1 MDCNILVIDDEP
13 HIPESVSRALHG
25 DGFTVFT
32 ANSGTEALAVLDR
45 HPIDVVLSERDSTAN
60 GSDLFSEIAQLYPR
74 TQRVLISDPQNVG
87 DAVAAVNDGRA
98 TRFLTR
104 PWANDTL
111 REVMLE
117 ARRVAVVTNTFDEP
131 TTGWMTRSAFIKML
145 GRHLESSP
153 PHRLAIVVA
162 EMQNAATVFRGLKPE
177 EVRCVASDLEM
188 RCSMNAVVVVPIAN
202 LGGGL
207 LGMVVEDHDDEGDAS
222 TYKEL
227 AVALERQIMTPNGS
241 VIPEFRLGIR
251 RDLEVGSDPNE
262 LLDQATIAL
271 DATPRKQT
279 QIYSPRLAARLHQRV
294 TLEQDLYSAI
304 QRDELFYLMQP
315 EINTS
320 SLHAECAELLIRW
333 EHPTQG
339 VIAPLSFIDLA
350 ERNGLIREIG
360 MWVIAQAVRQIQVMD
375 EIGLSH
381 TRVSINISPRQF
393 RETHWIETIRR
404 YVVDGVVEASHL
416 ELEITENAVLDNLR
430 YAQNALHELREIG
443 VRIAL
448 DDFGSGQSSL
458 GHLHDLPLNVVKFD
472 RGSIR
477 NIEADQTNQTVLRH
491 VTQLATDLG
500 LETVAEGVETEAE
513 LSVCRELGCTRVQG
527 FLLYPPL
534 APNEL
539 YRILHGDRSG
549 ILH

>member
-1 MDCNILVIDDEP
+1 
-13 HIPESVSRALHG
+13 
-25 DGFTVFT
+25 
-32 ANSGTEALAVLDR
+32 
-45 HPIDVVLSERDSTAN
+45 
-60 GSDLFSEIAQLYPR
+60 
-74 TQRVLISDPQNVG
+74 
-87 DAVAAVNDGRA
+87 
-98 TRFLTR
+98 
-104 PWANDTL
+104 
-111 REVMLE
+111 
-117 ARRVAVVTNTFDEP
+117 
-131 TTGWMTRSAFIKML
+131 
-145 GRHLESSP
+145 
-153 PHRLAIVVA
+153 
-162 EMQNAATVFRGLKPE
+162 MQNAATVFRGLKPDDA
-177 EVRCVASDLEM
+177 RRVASDLEM

-207 LGMVVEDHDDEGDAS
+207 LGIVVEDHDDEGDSS

-227 AVALERQIMTPNGS
+227 AVALERQIVTPNGS

-251 RDLEVGSDPNE
+251 RDLEADCDPNE
-262 LLDQATIAL
+262 MLDQATIAL

-279 QIYSPRLAARLHQRV
+279 QIYSPRLAARLHQRI

-320 SLHAECAELLIRW
+320 TLHAECAELLIRW

-360 MWVIAQAVRQIQVMD
+360 MWVIAQAVRQIQIMD

-393 RETHWIETIRR
+393 RESHWIETIRR

-430 YAQNALHELREIG
+430 YALNALHELREIG

-472 RGSIR
+472 RGFIR
-477 NIEADQTNQTVLRH
+477 NIETDRTNQTVLRH

-513 LSVCRELGCTRVQG
+513 LTVCRELGCTRVQG

-534 APNEL
+534 APGEL